1 MASEMPKGHQK
12 IFKYFQQGSEVVEES
27 SKIFGS
33 RWDIFRNPG
42 RDKIKSQTFDSEKV
56 GRTIEHQPFKWKVL
70 DLNYS
75 WTIKQGL

>member
-1 MASEMPKGHQK
+1 MPKGIRTSSN
-12 IFKYFQQGSEVVEES
+12 IFNKVLKS
-27 SKIFGS
+27 SKNHPKSLEVAGTFLEILVMA
-33 RWDIFRNPG
+33 RW
-42 RDKIKSQTFDSEKV
+42 KSQTFDSEKV